1 MRLKFSGS
9 NSLSQ
14 PTLEM
19 RPAGVRWLILLALVR
34 ATLSQPS
41 PQVQERISKAINA
54 AQASNS
60 GNIDYTAFVNPF
72 IGTGG

>member
-1 MRLKFSGS
+1 
-9 NSLSQ
+9 
-14 PTLEM
+14 M
-19 RPAGVRWLILLALVR
+19 RPAGSSIRWLILLALVR
-34 ATLSQPS
+34 STLSQPS